1 MSDIALGI
9 TSVLTPS
16 VLLLML
22 AGTVMGIIVG
32 AIPGLTVTMG
42 VALFL
47 PITYGMDPVAGLS
60 LLCALYIGG
69 TSGGLISAML
79 LQIPGT
85 PASVATCFDGHPL
98 AVKGEAGKALGIG
111 IVTSFFGGL
120 FSFIVLMFLAPHIA
134 KIALKFGPYEY
145 FSVGVFSLMMIA
157 SLSNGSL
164 VKGLISAFIGFAA
177 SFVGIAPVT
186 SFSRFTFGIAKL
198 RTGFS
203 LLPALIGLFAISQI
217 MIAFEDKN
225 KKIDSSVRDYSI
237 KGFGFG
243 LKDVRGQ
250 GKNFLVSA
258 LIGTGIGILPGLGGG
273 ICNIIAYSTVKN
285 MSKYPEKFGTG
296 VVDGIIASETSNNA
310 SCGGALV
317 PLMTLGIPG
326 DNTTAIILAGF
337 MVHGITPGPLLFENE
352 GPLVYGIF
360 TALIVSN
367 FFMLIAEY
375 VGMRGFVKILNVPTN
390 LLMPIITVFC
400 VIGAYGVNNRVFEIY
415 VMLGFG
421 LLGYVMKK
429 LDIPLAPIILGFILG
444 PIIELY
450 LRSGLQKS
458 HGSFMPFITSPIS
471 GVFLLITVI
480 VLCMTVYSEIKKYRQ
495 NRKCKI

>member
-1 MSDIALGI
+1 MSDIYLGI
-9 TSVLTPS
+9 AAVLTPS
-16 VLLLML
+16 IMLLMVM
-22 AGTVMGIIVG
+22 GVVMGIIVG

-47 PITYGMDPVAGLS
+47 PMTYGMEPIAGLS

-69 TSGGLISAML
+69 TSGGLISAIL

-85 PASVATCFDGHPL
+85 PASVATCFDGHPM
-98 AVKGEAGKALGIG
+98 AARGEAGKALGIG
-111 IVTSFFGGL
+111 IVSSFLGGL
-120 FSFIVLMFLAPHIA
+120 FSFVILMLLAPSIA
-134 KIALKFGPYEY
+134 RVALKFGSYEY
-145 FSVGVFSLMMIA
+145 FSIGVFSLIMIA
-157 SLSNGSL
+157 SLSTGSL
-164 VKGLISAFIGFAA
+164 VKGLISAFLGFSA

-186 SFSRFTFGIAKL
+186 SFARFTLGISKL
-198 RTGFS
+198 RTGFQ

-217 MIAFEDKN
+217 MCSLEDKY
-225 KKIDSSVRDYSI
+225 KPSDVGVRDYHI
-237 KGFGFG
+237 KGFGFT
-243 LKDVRGQ
+243 LDDVRGQ
-250 GKNFLVSA
+250 GKNFFVSA
-258 LIGTGIGILPGLGGG
+258 LIGTGIGILPGLGAG
-273 ICNIIAYSTVKN
+273 ICNIMAYSTVKN

-310 SCGGALV
+310 CCGGALI

-337 MVHGITPGPLLFENE
+337 MVHGIAPGPLLFTNQ
-352 GPLVYGIF
+352 GVLVYGIF
-360 TALIVSN
+360 TALIISN
-367 FFMLIAEY
+367 FIMLIAEY
-375 VGMRGFVKILNVPTN
+375 VGMRGFVKILNVPNN

-400 VIGAYGVNNRVFEIY
+400 FVGAFGVNNRVFEIY

-429 LDIPLAPIILGFILG
+429 LSIPQAPIILGFILG

-458 HGSFMPFITSPIS
+458 HGSFIPFITSPIS
-471 GVFLLITVI
+471 GTFLLITVV
-480 VLCMTVYSEIKKYRQ
+480 VLAFTVRGEI
-495 NRKCKI
+495 RKLKQSKAA